1 MKVGIVGL
9 PNAGKTTLFNALTRA
24 GAETAAYPFT
34 TVEPNVAIVDVP
46 DERLAAVAQAAGA
59 DPQVRETIE
68 FHDIAGLVRG
78 ASAGEGLGNRF
89 LAEIRETDAI
99 CHVVRT
105 HADQRVP
112 HPDGRVEPLAD
123 AEIVDAELLL
133 ADLDQAQRRLERVR
147 KEAGS
152 GAKEIAAE
160 RDWLQRVVEA
170 LGRGE
175 PARGV
180 PAPALA
186 PDAPAHLQA
195 LSSKPVLYVANVD
208 EGDGEP
214 PAELVEHARRQGA
227 GCIAVSAR
235 IEAELAELRRG
246 EATEMRSEL
255 GLVEPGLERLVRAAY
270 ELLDLVTFFTAHR
283 GQRGAGAGASPRA
296 HRLGRRRQG
305 AHRHPGR
312 LRARRGDRLARARRR
327 RRLRPGA
334 GRRADPNR
342 GPRLRRSRR
351 GRDHDSAL
359 SGRVRASARAAGPG
373 ALPLD
378 FRGCEP
384 SLAFPAS
391 PARPGTTRAST

>member
-24 GAETAAYPFT
+24 AAETAAYPFT
-34 TVEPNVAIVDVP
+34 TVEPNVAVVDVP
-46 DERLAAVAQAAGA
+46 DERLAAVAQAAEA
-59 DPQVRETIE
+59 SPQVRETIE

-105 HADQRVP
+105 HGDERVP
-112 HPDGRVEPLAD
+112 HPDGRVDPLAD
-123 AEIVDAELLL
+123 AEVVDAELLL

-152 GAKEIAAE
+152 GAKEATAE

-214 PAELVEHARRQGA
+214 PVELVEHARRQGA

-235 IEAELAELRRG
+235 IEAELAELPAG
-246 EATEMRSEL
+246 EATEMRAEL

-283 GQRGAGAGASPRA
+283 GSE
-296 HRLGRRRQG
+296 
-305 AHRHPGR
+305 
-312 LRARRGDRLARARRR
+312 ARARALGRG
-327 RRLRPGA
+327 LTAWDAA
-334 GRRADPNR
+334 GKVHTDIQAGFVRAEVIGWRELVDAGGYGEAR
-342 GPRLRRSRR
+342 EGGLIRTE
-351 GRDHDSAL
+351 GRDYV
-359 SGRVRASARAAGPG
+359 VRDGDVITIRH
-373 ALPLD
+373 
-378 FRGCEP
+378 
-384 SLAFPAS
+384 
-391 PARPGTTRAST
+391 

>member
-1 MKVGIVGL
+1 VKVGIVGL

-24 GAETAAYPFT
+24 AAETAAYPFT
-34 TVEPNVAIVDVP
+34 TVEPNVAIVEVP

-59 DPQVRETIE
+59 SPQVRETIE

-99 CHVVRT
+99 CHVVRA
-105 HADQRVP
+105 HGDERVP

-123 AEIVDAELLL
+123 AEVVDAELLL

-152 GAKEIAAE
+152 GAKELAAE

-180 PAPALA
+180 QAPALA

-235 IEAELAELRRG
+235 IEAELAELPGG
-246 EATEMRSEL
+246 EAIEMRSEL
-255 GLVEPGLERLVRAAY
+255 GLAEPGLERLVGAAY

-283 GQRGAGAGASPRA
+283 GSE
-296 HRLGRRRQG
+296 
-305 AHRHPGR
+305 
-312 LRARRGDRLARARRR
+312 ARARALGRG
-327 RRLRPGA
+327 LTAWDAA
-334 GRRADPNR
+334 GRVHTDIQAGFVRAEVIGWRELVDAGGYGQAR
-342 GPRLRRSRR
+342 EGGLIRTE
-351 GRDHDSAL
+351 GRDYV
-359 SGRVRASARAAGPG
+359 VRDGDVITIRH
-373 ALPLD
+373 
-378 FRGCEP
+378 
-384 SLAFPAS
+384 
-391 PARPGTTRAST
+391 

>member
-1 MKVGIVGL
+1 VKVGIVGL

-24 GAETAAYPFT
+24 AAETAAYPFT
-34 TVEPNVAIVDVP
+34 TVEPNVAIVEVP

-59 DPQVRETIE
+59 SPQVRETIE

-99 CHVVRT
+99 CHVVRA
-105 HADQRVP
+105 HGDERVP

-123 AEIVDAELLL
+123 AEVVDAELLL

-152 GAKEIAAE
+152 GAKEVAAE

-180 PAPALA
+180 QAPALA

-235 IEAELAELRRG
+235 IEAELAELPGG
-246 EATEMRSEL
+246 EAIEMRSEL
-255 GLVEPGLERLVRAAY
+255 GLAEPGLERLVGAAY

-283 GQRGAGAGASPRA
+283 GSE
-296 HRLGRRRQG
+296 
-305 AHRHPGR
+305 
-312 LRARRGDRLARARRR
+312 ARARALGRG
-327 RRLRPGA
+327 LTAWDAA
-334 GRRADPNR
+334 GRVHTDIQAGFVRAEVIGWRELVDAGGYGQAR
-342 GPRLRRSRR
+342 EGGLIRTE
-351 GRDHDSAL
+351 GRDYV
-359 SGRVRASARAAGPG
+359 VRDGDVITIRH
-373 ALPLD
+373 
-378 FRGCEP
+378 
-384 SLAFPAS
+384 
-391 PARPGTTRAST
+391 